1 MVDAQDGNS
10 FNMKQFLEY
19 RDFREQNHALK
30 DQFHIDETVEFGFF
44 SEKFVFDYQN
54 NLFCM
59 DKGLDRTIFHGSELE
74 SFLISEDGAPLLE
87 GSARGYI
94 RHQSTVPQRIN
105 DLLPQMNQLLL
116 QQQMQETLERITNRE
131 NDTPTATTRI
141 DLPEPFKKFY
151 IKLYFRHPYWKLREF
166 DRTGPTL
173 IGDVPDLNQYRIE
186 YNEDVEQLKRL
197 ADALARVA
205 GFPLQGSTAPSAPA
219 AAAPAP
225 APAVDAVAEI
235 KKYKELLD
243 AGVITE
249 AEFAAKKKQLM
260 GI

>member
-1 MVDAQDGNS
+1 
-10 FNMKQFLEY
+10 
-19 RDFREQNHALK
+19 
-30 DQFHIDETVEFGFF
+30 
-44 SEKFVFDYQN
+44 
-54 NLFCM
+54 
-59 DKGLDRTIFHGSELE
+59 
-74 SFLISEDGAPLLE
+74 
-87 GSARGYI
+87 
-94 RHQSTVPQRIN
+94 
-105 DLLPQMNQLLL
+105 MNQLLL

-205 GFPLQGSTAPSAPA
+205 GFPLQGSTAPSSPA
-219 AAAPAP
+219 AAAP